1 MELTYKTLKQRKKN
15 RIKTTN
21 SVTLLDF
28 FFSVY
33 CRLRFYKLQF
43 QWRSLVISVLK
54 NQIIQNGTKM
64 KKIWWYFYLFLGFA
78 CDFYK
83 SWDWQIYC
91 NYSLTTTQCDCFA
104 SDVWTS
110 FLCCRPFERQNS
122 SSLPWCCALTQ
133 WGGLRDLVTPRAMT
147 AGAYHSWLVQLCQIG
162 LRERGQTKQH
172 SGPPGWGFSAGL
184 TTLSCKTPHV
194 EPH

>member
-1 MELTYKTLKQRKKN
+1 M
-15 RIKTTN
+15 
-21 SVTLLDF
+21 TLLDF

-172 SGPPGWGFSAGL
+172 PGPPGWGFSAGL

>member
-1 MELTYKTLKQRKKN
+1 M
-15 RIKTTN
+15 
-21 SVTLLDF
+21 TLLDF

-64 KKIWWYFYLFLGFA
+64 KKIWWYFYLFLCFA

-104 SDVWTS
+104 GDVWTS

-122 SSLPWCCALTQ
+122 SSLPWCCALTR

-147 AGAYHSWLVQLCQIG
+147 AGAYRSWLVQLCQIG

-172 SGPPGWGFSAGL
+172 PGPPAWCFFAGL
-184 TTLSCKTPHV
+184 MTLSCKTPHV

>member
-1 MELTYKTLKQRKKN
+1 M
-15 RIKTTN
+15 
-21 SVTLLDF
+21 TLLDF

-83 SWDWQIYC
+83 SWDWQIIILQLFTDHHTMWLLC
-91 NYSLTTTQCDCFA
+91 RWRVNILSLLQTIWKAKQFFPPLARCLDVVGRLAWPCDPK
-104 SDVWTS
+104 SYDG
-110 FLCCRPFERQNS
+110 R
-122 SSLPWCCALTQ
+122 SLSLLACSTVPDWFK
-133 WGGLRDLVTPRAMT
+133 G
-147 AGAYHSWLVQLCQIG
+147 
-162 LRERGQTKQH
+162 E
-172 SGPPGWGFSAGL
+172 GPD
-184 TTLSCKTPHV
+184 
-194 EPH
+194 

>member
-1 MELTYKTLKQRKKN
+1 M
-15 RIKTTN
+15 
-21 SVTLLDF
+21 TLLDF

-64 KKIWWYFYLFLGFA
+64 KKIWWYFYLFLCFA

-91 NYSLTTTQCDCFA
+91 NLLFTDHHTMWLLCRWRVNILSLLQTIWKAKQFFPPLVLCLDAVGRLAWPCD
-104 SDVWTS
+104 SKSNDGRN
-110 FLCCRPFERQNS
+110 L
-122 SSLPWCCALTQ
+122 SLLACSTMPDWFK
-133 WGGLRDLVTPRAMT
+133 G
-147 AGAYHSWLVQLCQIG
+147 
-162 LRERGQTKQH
+162 E
-172 SGPPGWGFSAGL
+172 GPD
-184 TTLSCKTPHV
+184 
-194 EPH
+194 